1 MSYCA
6 SKLDHQ
12 STMIVLADIHWKCG
26 GLEIYLPEASPL
38 DFHVAQD
45 WIELSGDPICL
56 ILWEH
61 NNAVR
66 AACFECLHY
75 MWHIVSMVAI
85 CEHGTGLDL
94 ALRSD
99 VDTAAE
105 DMGDRAKCTKDR
117 I

>member
-1 MSYCA
+1 
-6 SKLDHQ
+6 
-12 STMIVLADIHWKCG
+12 MIVLADIHWKCG

-75 MWHIVSMVAI
+75 MRHIVSMVPI
-85 CEHGTGLDL
+85 CEHSTGLDL

-99 VDTAAE
+99 VDTTAE
-105 DMGDRAKCTKDR
+105 DMGD
-117 I
+117 